1 MLYLMAFLVGG
12 LFSVLGQILLDVVRL
27 TPAHT
32 TVTLVVLGAVLAGL
46 GLYEPLLQFAGAGA
60 SVPVSSFGYSLV
72 RGALDEVER
81 YGIVGVITGMFEITS
96 AGISS
101 AILFSFLAAL
111 GFARGKRGKSP
122 CLERMKFVLA
132 YLGRLALFEE
142 EKRKGGSSTPWE
154 STRRPFGVASFAF
167 ARGSLSLRRFS
178 RALVQTK
185 RRPRVRMAKSGRAM
199 SAASY
204 PGHHGAQPVRYC
216 AGSRVNPSPF
226 AGASGSTEGPSS
238 PADRF
243 ATRVGG

>member
-1 MLYLMAFLVGG
+1 MGVPMLYLMAFLVGG

-111 GFARGKRGKSP
+111 VF
-122 CLERMKFVLA
+122 
-132 YLGRLALFEE
+132 
-142 EKRKGGSSTPWE
+142 
-154 STRRPFGVASFAF
+154 
-167 ARGSLSLRRFS
+167 
-178 RALVQTK
+178 
-185 RRPRVRMAKSGRAM
+185 RPREKG
-199 SAASY
+199 
-204 PGHHGAQPVRYC
+204 
-216 AGSRVNPSPF
+216 
-226 AGASGSTEGPSS
+226 
-238 PADRF
+238 
-243 ATRVGG
+243 